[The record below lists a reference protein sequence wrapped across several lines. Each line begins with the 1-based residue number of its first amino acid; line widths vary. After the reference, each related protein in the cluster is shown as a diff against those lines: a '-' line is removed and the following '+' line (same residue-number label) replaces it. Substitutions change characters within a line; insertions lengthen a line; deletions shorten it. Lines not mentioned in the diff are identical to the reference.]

1 MMSMVFISAT
11 GTDIGKTFVTSLL
24 LKSALKADMKADMT
38 CTALKP
44 VISGFSTEEMEISD
58 SGQLLLAQGKPVT
71 EDAIAE
77 ISPWRFAPPL
87 SPDMA
92 AALAGVT
99 LETTEIVGFCR
110 QKNSPD
116 RITLIEGV
124 GGVMV
129 PLNNHDT
136 TLDWQ
141 AALHDKG
148 CASLLVAGTYLGT
161 MSHTL
166 TALAAL
172 AQRGITP
179 AALIL
184 NTSPESPV
192 PAEET
197 AAALSRY
204 IGNIP
209 VFIIPRDAQAAPDG
223 LLRLLGE
230 HHGTQTN

>member
-1 MMSMVFISAT
+1 MMSMVFVSAT

-24 LKSALKADMKADMT
+24 LKTLLKANIN
-38 CTALKP
+38 CRALKP
-44 VISGFSTEEMEISD
+44 VISGFSSEDMALSD
-58 SGQLLLAQGKPVT
+58 SGQLLMAQGKPVT
-71 EDAIAE
+71 QETIAE
-77 ISPWRFAPPL
+77 ISPWRFREPL

-92 AALAGVT
+92 ANRAGVN
-99 LETTEIVGFCR
+99 LETAAIVNFCL
-110 QKNSPD
+110 QENKED
-116 RITLIEGV
+116 RLTFIEGV

-129 PLNNHDT
+129 PLHNHAT

-141 AALHDKG
+141 AALHEKG
-148 CASLLVAGTYLGT
+148 SASLLVSGTYLGT

-172 AQRGITP
+172 AQRRIVP

-184 NTSPESPV
+184 NTSIESPV

-204 IGNIP
+204 IGDMP
-209 VFIIPRDAQAAPDG
+209 VFIIPRDAETAPDD
-223 LLRLLGE
+223 LVRLLKE
-230 HHGTQTN
+230 LHS

>member
-1 MMSMVFISAT
+1 MSMVFISAT

-24 LKSALKADMKADMT
+24 LKAALKADMN

-58 SGQLLLAQGKPVT
+58 SGQLLMAQGKPVS
-71 EDAIAE
+71 EAAIAE

-92 AALAGVT
+92 AARAGVELAT
-99 LETTEIVGFCR
+99 AEIVDFCL
-110 QKNSPD
+110 QKNTADSL
-116 RITLIEGV
+116 TFIEGV

-129 PLNNHDT
+129 PLNNHAT

-172 AQRGITP
+172 AQRGIAP

-184 NTSPESPV
+184 NTSPENPV
-192 PAEET
+192 PATET

-204 IGNIP
+204 IGDLP
-209 VFIIPRDAQAAPDG
+209 VFIIPRDAEAVPDG
-223 LLRLLGE
+223 LTRLLGK
-230 HHGTQTN
+230 HHGTHTDK